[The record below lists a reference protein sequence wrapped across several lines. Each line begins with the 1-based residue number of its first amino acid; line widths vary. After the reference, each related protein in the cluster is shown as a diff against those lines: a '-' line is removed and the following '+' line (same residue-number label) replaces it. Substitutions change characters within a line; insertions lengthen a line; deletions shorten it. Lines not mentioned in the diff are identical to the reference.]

1 MEIQI
6 YTKIYTNIYIYSEMQ
21 QMQGLIGA
29 FKEMKIDSE
38 MFLCIMLN
46 KFIEFSIL
54 TKFHMGH

>member
-1 MEIQI
+1 MERKMEIQI
-6 YTKIYTNIYIYSEMQ
+6 YTKNSEMQ

-38 MFLCIMLN
+38 IFLCIMLN